1 MLPSDALLEEIHLY
15 PAVRRVN
22 MCVKIDP
29 DPACMSPILERMQQ
43 CGKSL
48 LCVGTMFMCLGQG
61 RLVVMENRNVRYD
74 IRISKELCCEL
85 KAFANTAWQ
94 NRAGFYSCLW
104 IQRQSEELISFV
116 PGLYY
121 RHGPW
126 ARAAS
131 C

>member
-1 MLPSDALLEEIHLY
+1 MFASNVMEEIHLG

-22 MCVKIDP
+22 MCVKIWP
-29 DPACMSPILERMQQ
+29 DPAFMIPILERMQRA
-43 CGKSL
+43 GKTL

-61 RLVVMENRNVRYD
+61 RLLVMENRSVQHD
-74 IRISKELCCEL
+74 IWISEELCCEL

-104 IQRQSEELISFV
+104 IQLQLEELISFV